1 MKKLLLILFFSS
13 NVFGANPNDNNS
25 NLFNINIEKI
35 AGTYLSACFA
45 GEAIKNSS
53 CPDLKLNSCMD
64 ELKKVIP
71 NHLKNSLFS
80 QIENLDEK
88 TKKGMGDSIV
98 TGLINSADKACNNY
112 QHYLNNWKLTQLNK
126 IKNIS
131 DKQAWK
137 QISQTAFYQDA
148 VLSDANKNEILVF
161 VKTNF
166 DKAGPEGEK
175 SILSL
180 LKLDCKSPSSSI
192 LAVEFYRKQDLVD
205 YIDMVFAK
213 KESKGPLSANNPINL
228 LRKQKC
234 AL

>member
-1 MKKLLLILFFSS
+1 
-13 NVFGANPNDNNS
+13 
-25 NLFNINIEKI
+25 
-35 AGTYLSACFA
+35 
-45 GEAIKNSS
+45 
-53 CPDLKLNSCMD
+53 MD

-71 NHLKNSLFS
+71 NHLKDSLFS
-80 QIENLDEK
+80 QIKDLDKKAINEMRNASLTGFSQLEK
-88 TKKGMGDSIV
+88 SI
-98 TGLINSADKACNNY
+98 GSSDKACKNY
-112 QHYLNNWKLTQLNK
+112 QYYLNNYKFTQLNK

-148 VLSDANKNEILVF
+148 ILSHANESGVF
-161 VKTNF
+161 VFIKTNF
-166 DKAGPEGEK
+166 DKAGSSGEK

-192 LAVEFYRKQDLVD
+192 LAVEFYRKKDLVD
-205 YIDMVFAK
+205 YIYMDFAK

-228 LRKQKC
+228 LRRQKC

>member
-1 MKKLLLILFFSS
+1 MKKLLLLLFFTS
-13 NVFGANPNDNNS
+13 NVVVANSDG
-25 NLFNINIEKI
+25 NIEKL
-35 AGTYLSACFA
+35 AGVYIVACFG

-53 CPDLKLNSCMD
+53 CPDLKLNSCMN
-64 ELKKVIP
+64 ELKKIIP

-88 TKKGMGDSIV
+88 TKKGMGDSMLSGFSNTKKS
-98 TGLINSADKACNNY
+98 TGSIDKACKNY
-112 QHYLNNWKLTQLNK
+112 QYYLNNYKFTQLNK

-148 VLSDANKNEILVF
+148 ILSHANENGVF
-161 VKTNF
+161 VFIKTNF
-166 DKAGPEGEK
+166 DKAGSSGEK

-192 LAVEFYRKQDLVD
+192 LAVEFYRKKDLVD
-205 YIDMVFAK
+205 YIYMDFAK

-228 LRKQKC
+228 LRRQKC